1 MVKVKQHQPIFSENG
16 VDLDQ
21 WLALL
26 AKRCPLVSVDRLQ
39 EACELSEQAEKKAL
53 QTTGAWAPGRSSYLT
68 GLEMTDILAELQV
81 DEDGLIAAIIYRA
94 VRENQ
99 ITAKHVRK
107 QFGDAVADLVEGVL
121 KMVAISNIQ
130 IGKSEVVLGKDTDQ
144 IDQAKRMLV
153 SLVDDIR
160 VALIKLAERTCTIRQ
175 ANKNERGKQIKLAK
189 EISEIYAPLAHRLG
203 IGHLKWELEDLAF
216 RYLEP
221 LQYKR
226 IAGLL
231 DEKRVVRDQY
241 IDEVIVEL
249 DDKLKQVGITA
260 ELEGRAKHICSIWRK
275 MNRKGIN
282 FSEVYDVRAI
292 RVRVKNTDEC
302 YRVLGMVHNLW
313 RNIPNEFDDYV
324 ANPKENGYQS
334 LHTALIGPD
343 GKVLEV
349 QIRTDE
355 MHREAEYGVCAHW
368 QYKGVVA
375 KDRSAKYERR
385 MEWLRQILEW
395 QDEVRGL
402 PGTANEILAN
412 VSLDRIYLF
421 TPDGHVVDMPPDATA
436 VDFAYRVHTEI
447 GHKCRGAKV
456 NGKMV
461 NLDHKLKSGDHV
473 QIITGDEIAP
483 RREWLHAHLGYV
495 TTSRARTKIQS
506 WFGHRAKIRN
516 VEDGR
521 KILLTELQQLGIEHF
536 DNTPLLREF
545 NCTDTDEFFYAL
557 AVGEIQ
563 LTDVVE
569 LIVSES
575 EIALASPAVPSEL
588 PEQKQEKAREQKAQY
603 QQNDRQEPAQP
614 MALII
619 GMGDRD
625 HRIATCCNPVLGDSI
640 AGIMDDA
647 GVVGVHLH
655 DCIQVLNADVYGR
668 LMRLNWREDIEAAFP
683 VTIDVD
689 SYDRPG
695 LLFDITRIFF
705 DELINVIMMNSVTD
719 KVRHTVNIKVTIE
732 VASLERL
739 IRALELIQQLPNV
752 ISARRST
759 QP

>member
-1 MVKVKQHQPIFSENG
+1 VVKVKQHQPIFSENG
-16 VDLDQ
+16 VDLEH

-26 AKRCPLVSVDRLQ
+26 VERCPRVSIARLQ

-68 GLEMTDILAELQV
+68 GLEMADILAELQV

-107 QFGDAVADLVEGVL
+107 QFGNAVADLVEGVL
-121 KMVAISNIQ
+121 KMVAISSIQ

-175 ANKNERGKQIKLAK
+175 ANKSERTKQVKLAK

-249 DDKLKQVGITA
+249 DDRLQQVGITA

-292 RVRVKNTDEC
+292 RVLVKNADEC
-302 YRVLGMVHNLW
+302 YRVLGMVHSLW

-368 QYKGVVA
+368 QYKSLVA
-375 KDRSAKYERR
+375 EDRSAKYERR

-447 GHKCRGAKV
+447 GHKCRGAKI

-473 QIITGDEIAP
+473 QIITGDEVAP

-495 TTSRARTKIQS
+495 TTSRARTKIQA

-521 KILLTELQQLGIEHF
+521 KILMDELRQLGIEQVDH
-536 DNTPLLREF
+536 TPLLREF
-545 NCTDTDEFFYAL
+545 SYEHSDEFFYAL
-557 AVGEIQ
+557 AVGDIQ

-575 EIALASPAVPSEL
+575 EIALASPSVPLEHQEPEQEARHQRQESRESEL
-588 PEQKQEKAREQKAQY
+588 PL
-603 QQNDRQEPAQP
+603 
-614 MALII
+614 ALII
-619 GMGDRD
+619 GMGDRE
-625 HRIATCCNPVLGDSI
+625 HLIAECCNPVLGDPI
-640 AGIMDDA
+640 AGIMDDE
-647 GVVGVHLH
+647 GVVNVHLH

-668 LMRLNWREDIEAAFP
+668 LMRLSWREDVDAAFP

-695 LLFDITRIFF
+695 LLFDITGIFF

-719 KVRHTVNIKVTIE
+719 KVRHTVNIKMTIE
-732 VASLERL
+732 VVSLERL

-759 QP
+759 QA

>member
-16 VDLDQ
+16 VDLED

-26 AKRCPLVSVDRLQ
+26 AERCPLVSVDRLQ

-68 GLEMTDILAELQV
+68 GLEMADILAELQV

-107 QFGDAVADLVEGVL
+107 QFGNAVADLVEGVL

-175 ANKNERGKQIKLAK
+175 ANKSERGKQIKLAK

-249 DDKLKQVGITA
+249 DDRLQQVGINA

-275 MNRKGIN
+275 MNRKGID

-292 RVRVKNTDEC
+292 RVLVKNADEC
-302 YRVLGMVHNLW
+302 YRVLGMVHSLW

-355 MHREAEYGVCAHW
+355 MHREAECGVCAHW
-368 QYKGVVA
+368 QYKSLVA

-447 GHKCRGAKV
+447 GHKCRGAKI

-473 QIITGDEIAP
+473 QIITGDEVAP

-495 TTSRARTKIQS
+495 TTSRARTKIQA

-521 KILLTELQQLGIEHF
+521 KMLMDELRQLGIEQV
-536 DNTPLLREF
+536 DYSPLIREF
-545 NCTDTDEFFYAL
+545 SYEHPDEFFYAL

-575 EIALASPAVPSEL
+575 EIPLASPSVSLEHQEPDQDVNRDHSEPRE
-588 PEQKQEKAREQKAQY
+588 PEQ
-603 QQNDRQEPAQP
+603 PS
-614 MALII
+614 ALII
-619 GMGDRD
+619 GMGDRE
-625 HRIATCCNPVLGDSI
+625 HFIAKCCNPVLGDPI
-640 AGIMDDA
+640 AGIMDDE
-647 GVVGVHLH
+647 GVVNVHLH

-668 LMRLNWREDIEAAFP
+668 LMRLSWREDVEAAFP
-683 VTIDVD
+683 VLIDVD

-695 LLFDITRIFF
+695 LLFDITGIFF
-705 DELINVIMMNSVTD
+705 DELINVIMMNSITD
-719 KVRHTVNIKVTIE
+719 KVRHTVNIQMTIE

-759 QP
+759 QT